1 MMVSSENLVGAVA
14 FSSMIVRPGD
24 TAVAI
29 GVGDLPVLANSLII
43 NAMQSAAIASIAEHL
58 ANGETTVETSIA
70 LEFHGGIAIGG
81 ELRTSA
87 NCTEVNGRNLT
98 FICESYEGERL
109 VASAVIKRTAVERVS
124 FLARTAAQLIQ
135 SSTTS

>member
-1 MMVSSENLVGAVA
+1 MMVPAEDLIGAVA
-14 FSSMIVRPGD
+14 FSTMIVRPGD

-58 ANGETTVETSIA
+58 DNGETTVETSIA

-87 NCTEVNGRNLT
+87 SCTEVNGRELT

-124 FLARTAAQLIQ
+124 FLARTAAQSIQ
-135 SSTTS
+135 SSITS

>member
-1 MMVSSENLVGAVA
+1 MMVPADELVGAVA

-58 ANGETTVETSIA
+58 ENGETTVETSIA

-81 ELRTSA
+81 EL
-87 NCTEVNGRNLT
+87 NGREIT
-98 FICESYEGERL
+98 FICEAYEGERL

-124 FLARTAAQLIQ
+124 FLARTAAQSIK

>member
-1 MMVSSENLVGAVA
+1 MMVPADELIGAVA

-58 ANGETTVETSIA
+58 ENGETTIETSIS

-87 NCTEVNGRNLT
+87 NCTEINGRELT

-124 FLARTAAQLIQ
+124 FLARTAAQSIQ
-135 SSTTS
+135 SSITS

>member
-29 GVGDLPVLANSLII
+29 GVGDLPILANSLII

-58 ANGETTVETSIA
+58 ANGETTVETYTA

-87 NCTEVNGRNLT
+87 NCTEVNGRELT

>member
-1 MMVSSENLVGAVA
+1 MLVPVEDLVGAVA
-14 FSSMIVRPGD
+14 FSTMIVRPGD

-43 NAMQSAAIASIAEHL
+43 NAMQSAAIASIA
-58 ANGETTVETSIA
+58 

-87 NCTEVNGRNLT
+87 NCTEVNGREIT
-98 FICESYEGERL
+98 FMCEAYEGERL

-124 FLARTAAQLIQ
+124 FLARTAAQSIK

>member
-1 MMVSSENLVGAVA
+1 MMVPADELVGAVA

-58 ANGETTVETSIA
+58 ENGETTVETSIA
-70 LEFHGGIAIGG
+70 LELQLAVNFAPLLIAQ
-81 ELRTSA
+81 
-87 NCTEVNGRNLT
+87 
-98 FICESYEGERL
+98 
-109 VASAVIKRTAVERVS
+109 K
-124 FLARTAAQLIQ
+124 
-135 SSTTS
+135 

>member
-1 MMVSSENLVGAVA
+1 MILMMVSSENLVGAVA

-58 ANGETTVETSIA
+58 ANGETTVETYTA

-87 NCTEVNGRNLT
+87 NCTEVNGRELT

-124 FLARTAAQLIQ
+124 FLARTA
-135 SSTTS
+135 

>member
-1 MMVSSENLVGAVA
+1 MMASSENLVGAVA

-87 NCTEVNGRNLT
+87 NCTEVNGRELT

>member
-58 ANGETTVETSIA
+58 ANGETTVETYTA

-87 NCTEVNGRNLT
+87 NCTEVNGRELT

>member
-1 MMVSSENLVGAVA
+1 
-14 FSSMIVRPGD
+14 
-24 TAVAI
+24 
-29 GVGDLPVLANSLII
+29 
-43 NAMQSAAIASIAEHL
+43 MQSAAIASIAEHL
-58 ANGETTVETSIA
+58 ENGESTVETSIA

-87 NCTEVNGRNLT
+87 NCTEVNGREIT
-98 FICESYEGERL
+98 FICEAYEGERL

-124 FLARTAAQLIQ
+124 FLARTAAQSIK